1 MVAAGKTGRV
11 MGGVTGIAGY
21 VWGQQRTDTP
31 TPKRMD
37 MASFTTNFARFFGLD
52 PAIDRMDAHDDEYVD
67 DHDDRDTGYRSRYG
81 SESRLSDRYGRD
93 RDEYVRD
100 EDGYYDA
107 RDDEEVDRRPS
118 SVGRYSPQH
127 LRAIEEP
134 VEPKHVHFVPKADFQ
149 DRFSEAR
156 DIGLAFRDND
166 IVTFDL
172 SELDDVEATRY
183 MDFAAGMA
191 FALRGRI
198 RQDGRSFT
206 LIPDGVEL
214 PDTERDRMSV

>member
-1 MVAAGKTGRV
+1 
-11 MGGVTGIAGY
+11 
-21 VWGQQRTDTP
+21 
-31 TPKRMD
+31 

-52 PAIDRMDAHDDEYVD
+52 PAIERMEPHDDEYAED
-67 DHDDRDTGYRSRYG
+67 LDRDRGYGRRYG
-81 SESRLSDRYGRD
+81 SDSRLDDGYGRD
-93 RDEYVRD
+93 GYGRD
-100 EDGYYDA
+100 EDRYYGS
-107 RDDEEVDRRPS
+107 RDDEDLDRRPS
-118 SVGRYSPQH
+118 SVGRYAPQH
-127 LRAIEEP
+127 LRPLDEP
-134 VEPKHVHFVPKADFQ
+134 IEPKHVHFVPKADFQ

-172 SELDDVEATRY
+172 SELDDAEATRY

-206 LIPDGVEL
+206 LIPEGVEL
-214 PDTERDRMSV
+214 PDTEHDRMSV

>member
-1 MVAAGKTGRV
+1 MVEVGQVEDLQVEAGD
-11 MGGVTGIAGY
+11 AGPLPP
-21 VWGQQRTDTP
+21 RP
-31 TPKRMD
+31 E
-37 MASFTTNFARFFGLD
+37 L
-52 PAIDRMDAHDDEYVD
+52 VD
-67 DHDDRDTGYRSRYG
+67 DLRNGAPEVERAELVRLLADRLRPAGHLGVDDAV
-81 SESRLSDRYGRD
+81 RL
-93 RDEYVRD
+93 
-100 EDGYYDA
+100 A

-134 VEPKHVHFVPKADFQ
+134 VEPNHVHFVPKADFQ